1 VLTYGFACGH
11 KGTALQHKELLGMT
25 STGGPNEAYTQG
37 EANEATQAV
46 IGQGVKIW
54 CDRIKPL
61 TPKERV
67 LAEI

>member
-1 VLTYGFACGH
+1 
-11 KGTALQHKELLGMT
+11 MT